1 MSTISALCWVPRGC
15 ARPVLE
21 SYEPSEEELARL
33 QQQALAMAA
42 ESGESLKAAVSQ
54 ASSVAKSMQQKE
66 VDEDDVLAKYGF
78 DTYDDE
84 ADGLMGVLGG
94 AVHDEGDDADSESDE
109 EDAALAPGDALVLTA
124 CHEDDVSTIEISVYD
139 TEAQALYVRHD
150 ILVGS
155 LPLSLS
161 WGQAVDA
168 SGTCNIVAAGYM
180 DPLIEIWNIDV
191 RDEMT
196 PLLTLGGLDPNAKLS
211 KKGKKKGG
219 ISAAHFLP
227 GAHTDAVLCVD
238 LHQTHK
244 TLLASAS
251 ADTTIKIWDLST
263 ASCMSTFSHHTD
275 KACASLWHPFEH
287 NLLLSASFDGV
298 AAVVD
303 CRTPNG
309 SAISFSKSTSP
320 IGSCSWCYTTP
331 TVFACA
337 SEDGRV
343 SCYDVRAGASSKP
356 FLAFEAHGKDV
367 PALSFSPGVPGM
379 LATASLDKHVRVWD
393 MSTTVDGRPACAAEK
408 ALKVRAVLFAWRMH
422 VAALSLIFL
431 ALTDKQIFTVFVSF
445 LFLQV
450 GKLYCLG
457 FLKDLPFTL
466 AAAGA
471 KGSIAVWDTTEDANV
486 WATFASRV
494 SPDVAEPVQSKQ
506 ALAGM

>member
-1 MSTISALCWVPRGC
+1 MSTISALCWVPRGS

-21 SYEPSEEELARL
+21 SYEPSEEELARM
-33 QQQALAMAA
+33 QQQARAMAEEA
-42 ESGESLKAAVSQ
+42 GDGLKAAVSQ
-54 ASSVAKSMQQKE
+54 ASAVAKSMQQRA

-94 AVHDEGDDADSESDE
+94 AVHDEDGDDAADSDSSDG
-109 EDAALAPGDALVLTA
+109 EDVALAPGDALILTA
-124 CHEDDVSTIEISVYD
+124 CHEDEVSTIEICVYD
-139 TEAQALYVRHD
+139 TDAQALYVRHD

-168 SGTCNIVAAGYM
+168 SGACNIVAAGYM
-180 DPLIEIWNIDV
+180 DPLIEVWNLDV

-196 PLLTLGGLDPNAKLS
+196 PLVTLGGLDPNAKSS

-219 ISAAHFLP
+219 ISASQFLP

-251 ADTTIKIWDLST
+251 ADTTVKIWDLST

-275 KACASLWHPFEH
+275 KACAALWHPFEH

-309 SAISFSKSTSP
+309 AAVSFSKSASP

-331 TVFACA
+331 TVFAC
-337 SEDGRV
+337 SGEDGRV
-343 SCYDVRAGASSKP
+343 SCYDVRAGASAKP
-356 FLAFEAHGKDV
+356 FMAFEAHEKDV
-367 PALSFSPGVPGM
+367 PAVAFSPGVPGM
-379 LATASLDKHVRVWD
+379 MATASLDKHVRVWD
-393 MSTTVDGRPACAAEK
+393 LSTTVDGRPACSAEK
-408 ALKVRAVLFAWRMH
+408 ALKVC
-422 VAALSLIFL
+422 FL
-431 ALTDKQIFTVFVSF
+431 PLGVVHCFVS
-445 LFLQV
+445 LCGYSCV
-450 GKLYCLG
+450 GAH
-457 FLKDLPFTL
+457 P
-466 AAAGA
+466 
-471 KGSIAVWDTTEDANV
+471 W
-486 WATFASRV
+486 SRCNPLLCRWESCFV
-494 SPDVAEPVQSKQ
+494 
-506 ALAGM
+506 

>member
-1 MSTISALCWVPRGC
+1 MRGGSCAQAALARFIAVELAANEQLFCIVTAGCLICLMSTISALCWVPRGC

-33 QQQALAMAA
+33 QQQARAMA
-42 ESGESLKAAVSQ
+42 EETGEELKAAVSQ
-54 ASSVAKSMQQKE
+54 ASSVAKSMQQHA

-94 AVHDEGDDADSESDE
+94 AVHDEGGEDDAESESDE
-109 EDAALAPGDALVLTA
+109 EDVALAPGDALILTA

-161 WGQAVDA
+161 WGQAVDS

-180 DPLIEIWNIDV
+180 DPLIEVWNIDV

-196 PLLTLGGLDPNAKLS
+196 PLVTLGGLDPNAKVS
-211 KKGKKKGG
+211 KKGKKKGS

-251 ADTTIKIWDLST
+251 ADSTIKIWDLST

-309 SAISFSKSTSP
+309 AAVSFRKSPSP

-356 FLAFEAHGKDV
+356 FLAFAAHEKDV

-393 MSTTVDGRPACAAEK
+393 MSTIVDGRPACAAEK
-408 ALKVRAVLFAWRMH
+408 ALKACFVIAYGLFVCRSSTYSC
-422 VAALSLIFL
+422 LS
-431 ALTDKQIFTVFVSF
+431 
-445 LFLQV
+445 
-450 GKLYCLG
+450 
-457 FLKDLPFTL
+457 
-466 AAAGA
+466 
-471 KGSIAVWDTTEDANV
+471 
-486 WATFASRV
+486 ASC
-494 SPDVAEPVQSKQ
+494 
-506 ALAGM
+506 